1 MENINIDN
9 IDTINYITLQKMLFI
24 FNALNK
30 GWAVQKKE
38 KKYIFTKN
46 HEGKREIFLESYL
59 KRFIRENLTNK
70 NLDFTT

>member
-9 IDTINYITLQKMLFI
+9 INTIDYITLQKMLFI

-30 GWAVQKKE
+30 GWTVKKKH

-46 HEGKREIFLESYL
+46 HEGDHSIFLESYL
-59 KRFIRENLTNK
+59 RRFIHENLTNN
-70 NLDFTT
+70 NLEFTT